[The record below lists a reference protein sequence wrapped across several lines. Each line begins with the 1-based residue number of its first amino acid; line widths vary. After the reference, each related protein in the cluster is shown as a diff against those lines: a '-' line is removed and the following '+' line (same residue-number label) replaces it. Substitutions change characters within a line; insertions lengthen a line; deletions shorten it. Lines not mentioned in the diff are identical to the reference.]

1 MALLKFLKPR
11 ESLPDPKGQLS
22 ASVKSSA
29 IASANRE
36 VEAELREMAKQ
47 KERKRGPYRR
57 QVNRVNYIGW
67 NC

>member
-1 MALLKFLKPR
+1 MALLRFLKPR
-11 ESLPDPKGQLS
+11 ENLPDPKGQLS
-22 ASVKSSA
+22 ASVRSSA

-36 VEAELREMAKQ
+36 VEAELLEMAKQ

-57 QVNRVNYIGW
+57 QVNRMGW